1 MKKREFKVGIIF
13 LVFIIGVVLL
23 FLSTNKKNQYI
34 KLSNVNIE
42 NKELLL
48 LSDTNKN
55 KCIDDLIEYLNSE
68 YFYECKKIVFYNN
81 QEDKN
86 NEEYFS
92 IAEDFSRKSEELSKE
107 AISYTG
113 GLISNEALKNN
124 IYVSEYT
131 LPCEELTEKLF
142 GIFIDTTITKE
153 ELNFREGIN
162 QNINSELIN
171 NIKILNSKALTFA
184 KNFKIF
190 CNDIKEKLDSN
201 KLFSF
206 SYIDFFSY
214 LFDEVDTYT
223 EDLERIIAMESY
235 SPIYATGF
243 AYNFANTLL
252 KTAKFIRDWIDPS
265 NSDVFDIAS
274 YYVNAFNEIIDK
286 YLKSDISPDSQEELS
301 NTMKNLL
308 VDYQDFIKNLLESIS
323 F

>member
-1 MKKREFKVGIIF
+1 MITNTEFYIQSLRDHLYYLRTIRGFCITIE
-13 LVFIIGVVLL
+13 
-23 FLSTNKKNQYI
+23 LS
-34 KLSNVNIE
+34 
-42 NKELLL
+42 
-48 LSDTNKN
+48 
-55 KCIDDLIEYLNSE
+55 
-68 YFYECKKIVFYNN
+68 FY
-81 QEDKN
+81 KN
-86 NEEYFS
+86 NEEYIR

-162 QNINSELIN
+162 QNINNELIE
-171 NIKILNSKALTFA
+171 NIKVLNSKALTFA
-184 KNFKIF
+184 KNFKMF
-190 CNDIKEKLDSN
+190 CNDIKEKMDSN
-201 KLFSF
+201 NLFSF

-223 EDLERIIAMESY
+223 EDLERIIAMENY

-252 KTAKFIRDWIDPS
+252 KTAKFIRDWVDPS
-265 NSDVFDIAS
+265 NSDIFDLAS

-286 YLKSDISPDSQEELS
+286 YLKTDISPNSQEELS
-301 NTMKNLL
+301 NIMKKLL
-308 VDYQDFIKNLLESIS
+308 VDYQDFIKNILKRLINYEIYFITPPVSIDNIYTSVNFYKFTLEKQESEVKNA
-323 F
+323 

>member
-1 MKKREFKVGIIF
+1 MITDREFYIQSLRDHLYYLRTIRGFCITIE
-13 LVFIIGVVLL
+13 
-23 FLSTNKKNQYI
+23 LS
-34 KLSNVNIE
+34 
-42 NKELLL
+42 
-48 LSDTNKN
+48 
-55 KCIDDLIEYLNSE
+55 
-68 YFYECKKIVFYNN
+68 FY
-81 QEDKN
+81 KN
-86 NEEYFS
+86 NEEYIS

-171 NIKILNSKALTFA
+171 NIKILNNKALIFA
-184 KNFKIF
+184 KNFKMF

-265 NSDVFDIAS
+265 NSDVFNLAS

-286 YLKSDISPDSQEELS
+286 YLKSDISPDTQEELS
-301 NTMKNLL
+301 KTMKNLL
-308 VDYQDFIKNLLESIS
+308 VDYQDFIKNLLERLVNFEIYFITPPVSIDNIYTS
-323 F
+323 VNFYKFIMDLESEENNAK

>member
-1 MKKREFKVGIIF
+1 MITDREFYIQSLRDHLYYLRTIRGFCITIE
-13 LVFIIGVVLL
+13 
-23 FLSTNKKNQYI
+23 LS
-34 KLSNVNIE
+34 
-42 NKELLL
+42 
-48 LSDTNKN
+48 
-55 KCIDDLIEYLNSE
+55 
-68 YFYECKKIVFYNN
+68 FY
-81 QEDKN
+81 KN
-86 NEEYFS
+86 NEEYIS

-171 NIKILNSKALTFA
+171 NIKILNNKALTFA

-265 NSDVFDIAS
+265 NSDVFNLAS

-301 NTMKNLL
+301 KTMKNLL
-308 VDYQDFIKNLLESIS
+308 LDYQDFIKNLLERLVNFEIYFITPPVSIDNIYTS
-323 F
+323 VNFYKFIMDLESEENNAK

>member
-1 MKKREFKVGIIF
+1 MITDREFYIQSLRDHLYYLRTIRGFCITIE
-13 LVFIIGVVLL
+13 
-23 FLSTNKKNQYI
+23 LS
-34 KLSNVNIE
+34 
-42 NKELLL
+42 
-48 LSDTNKN
+48 
-55 KCIDDLIEYLNSE
+55 
-68 YFYECKKIVFYNN
+68 FY
-81 QEDKN
+81 KN
-86 NEEYFS
+86 NEEYIS

-171 NIKILNSKALTFA
+171 NIKILNNKALTFA

-265 NSDVFDIAS
+265 NSDVFELAS
-274 YYVNAFNEIIDK
+274 YYVNAFNEIIDR
-286 YLKSDISPDSQEELS
+286 YLKSDISPDTQEELS
-301 NTMKNLL
+301 KTMKNLL
-308 VDYQDFIKNLLESIS
+308 LDYQDFIKNLLERLVNFEIYFITPPVSIDNIYTS
-323 F
+323 VNFYKFIMDLESEENNAK

>member
-1 MKKREFKVGIIF
+1 MITDREFYIQSLRDHLYYLRTIRGFCITIE
-13 LVFIIGVVLL
+13 
-23 FLSTNKKNQYI
+23 LS
-34 KLSNVNIE
+34 
-42 NKELLL
+42 
-48 LSDTNKN
+48 
-55 KCIDDLIEYLNSE
+55 
-68 YFYECKKIVFYNN
+68 FY
-81 QEDKN
+81 KN
-86 NEEYFS
+86 NEEYIS

-171 NIKILNSKALTFA
+171 NIKILNNKALTFA
-184 KNFKIF
+184 KNFKMF

-265 NSDVFDIAS
+265 NSDVFDLAS

-301 NTMKNLL
+301 KTMKNLL
-308 VDYQDFIKNLLESIS
+308 IDYQDFIKNLLERLVNFEIYFITPPVSIDNIYTS
-323 F
+323 VNFYKFIMDLESEENNAK

>member
-1 MKKREFKVGIIF
+1 MITDREFYIQSLRDHLYYLRTIRGFCITIE
-13 LVFIIGVVLL
+13 
-23 FLSTNKKNQYI
+23 LS
-34 KLSNVNIE
+34 
-42 NKELLL
+42 
-48 LSDTNKN
+48 
-55 KCIDDLIEYLNSE
+55 
-68 YFYECKKIVFYNN
+68 FY
-81 QEDKN
+81 KN
-86 NEEYFS
+86 NEEYIS

-184 KNFKIF
+184 KNFKMF

-265 NSDVFDIAS
+265 NSDVFDLAS

-301 NTMKNLL
+301 KTMKNLL
-308 VDYQDFIKNLLESIS
+308 VDYQDFIKNILERLVDFEIYFITPPVSIDNIYTSVNFYKFIMDLESEENNAK
-323 F
+323 

>member
-1 MKKREFKVGIIF
+1 MITDREFYIQSLRDHLYYLRTIRGFCITIE
-13 LVFIIGVVLL
+13 
-23 FLSTNKKNQYI
+23 LS
-34 KLSNVNIE
+34 
-42 NKELLL
+42 
-48 LSDTNKN
+48 
-55 KCIDDLIEYLNSE
+55 
-68 YFYECKKIVFYNN
+68 FY
-81 QEDKN
+81 KN
-86 NEEYFS
+86 NEEYIS

-184 KNFKIF
+184 KNFKMF

-252 KTAKFIRDWIDPS
+252 KTTKFIRDWIDPS
-265 NSDVFDIAS
+265 NSDVFDLAS
-274 YYVNAFNEIIDK
+274 YYVNAFNEIIDR
-286 YLKSDISPDSQEELS
+286 YLKSDISPDTQEELS
-301 NTMKNLL
+301 KTMKNLL
-308 VDYQDFIKNLLESIS
+308 IDYQDFIKNLLERLVNFEIYFITPPVSIDNIYTS
-323 F
+323 VNFYKFIMDLESEENNAK

>member
-1 MKKREFKVGIIF
+1 MITDREFYIQSLRDHLYYLRTIRGFCITIE
-13 LVFIIGVVLL
+13 
-23 FLSTNKKNQYI
+23 LS
-34 KLSNVNIE
+34 
-42 NKELLL
+42 
-48 LSDTNKN
+48 
-55 KCIDDLIEYLNSE
+55 
-68 YFYECKKIVFYNN
+68 FY
-81 QEDKN
+81 KN
-86 NEEYFS
+86 NEEYIS

-171 NIKILNSKALTFA
+171 NIKILNNKALTFA

-265 NSDVFDIAS
+265 NSDVFALAS
-274 YYVNAFNEIIDK
+274 YYVNAFNEIIDR
-286 YLKSDISPDSQEELS
+286 YLKSDISPDTQEELS
-301 NTMKNLL
+301 KTMKNLL
-308 VDYQDFIKNLLESIS
+308 LDYQDFIKNLLERLVNFEIYFITPPVSIDNIYTS
-323 F
+323 VNFYKFIMDLESEENNAK

>member
-1 MKKREFKVGIIF
+1 MITDREFYIQSLRDHLYYLRTIRGFCITIE
-13 LVFIIGVVLL
+13 
-23 FLSTNKKNQYI
+23 LS
-34 KLSNVNIE
+34 
-42 NKELLL
+42 
-48 LSDTNKN
+48 
-55 KCIDDLIEYLNSE
+55 
-68 YFYECKKIVFYNN
+68 FY
-81 QEDKN
+81 KN
-86 NEEYFS
+86 NEEYIS

-171 NIKILNSKALTFA
+171 NIKILNNKALIFA
-184 KNFKIF
+184 KNFKMF

-265 NSDVFDIAS
+265 NSDVFNLAS

-301 NTMKNLL
+301 KTMKNLL
-308 VDYQDFIKNLLESIS
+308 LDYQDFIKNLLERLVNFEIYFITPPVSIDNIYTS
-323 F
+323 VNFYKFIMDLESEENNAK

>member
-1 MKKREFKVGIIF
+1 MITNTEFYIQSLRDHLYYLRTIRGFCITIE
-13 LVFIIGVVLL
+13 
-23 FLSTNKKNQYI
+23 LS
-34 KLSNVNIE
+34 
-42 NKELLL
+42 
-48 LSDTNKN
+48 
-55 KCIDDLIEYLNSE
+55 
-68 YFYECKKIVFYNN
+68 FY
-81 QEDKN
+81 KN
-86 NEEYFS
+86 NEEYIR

-162 QNINSELIN
+162 QNINNELIE
-171 NIKILNSKALTFA
+171 NIKVLNSKALTFA
-184 KNFKIF
+184 KNFKMF
-190 CNDIKEKLDSN
+190 CNDIKEKMDSN
-201 KLFSF
+201 NLFSF

-223 EDLERIIAMESY
+223 EDLERIIAMENY

-252 KTAKFIRDWIDPS
+252 KTAKFIRDWVDPS
-265 NSDVFDIAS
+265 NSDIFDLAS

-286 YLKSDISPDSQEELS
+286 YLKTDISPNSQEELS
-301 NTMKNLL
+301 NIMKKLL
-308 VDYQDFIKNLLESIS
+308 VDYQDFIKNILKRLINYEIYFITPPVSIDNIYTSVNFYKFIMDLESEEN
-323 F
+323 

>member
-1 MKKREFKVGIIF
+1 MITDREYYIQSLRDHLYYLRTIRGFCITIE
-13 LVFIIGVVLL
+13 
-23 FLSTNKKNQYI
+23 LS
-34 KLSNVNIE
+34 
-42 NKELLL
+42 
-48 LSDTNKN
+48 
-55 KCIDDLIEYLNSE
+55 
-68 YFYECKKIVFYNN
+68 FY
-81 QEDKN
+81 KN
-86 NEEYFS
+86 NEEYIS

-171 NIKILNSKALTFA
+171 NIKILNNKALTFA

-252 KTAKFIRDWIDPS
+252 KTAKFIRDWINPS
-265 NSDVFDIAS
+265 NSDVFDLAS

-301 NTMKNLL
+301 KTMKNLL
-308 VDYQDFIKNLLESIS
+308 VDYQDFIKNLLERLVNFEIYFITPPVSIDNIYTS
-323 F
+323 VNFYKFIMDLESEENNAK

>member
-1 MKKREFKVGIIF
+1 MITDREFYIQSLRDHLYYLRTIRGFCITIE
-13 LVFIIGVVLL
+13 
-23 FLSTNKKNQYI
+23 LS
-34 KLSNVNIE
+34 
-42 NKELLL
+42 
-48 LSDTNKN
+48 
-55 KCIDDLIEYLNSE
+55 
-68 YFYECKKIVFYNN
+68 FY
-81 QEDKN
+81 KN
-86 NEEYFS
+86 NEEYIS

-184 KNFKIF
+184 KNFKMF

-265 NSDVFDIAS
+265 NSDVFNLAS

-286 YLKSDISPDSQEELS
+286 YLKSDISPDTQEELS
-301 NTMKNLL
+301 KTMKNLL
-308 VDYQDFIKNLLESIS
+308 LDYQDFIKNLLERLVNFEIYFITPPVSIDNIYTS
-323 F
+323 VNFYKFIMDLESEENNAK